1 MDVIWEILKAVLQGV
16 VQGITEW
23 LPISSTGH
31 LILVDQFLP
40 FSFSQEFFDLFKVLI
55 QLGSIFAVVVLFF
68 RKLNPFSRMKTPQQR
83 TATWKLWL
91 MVLIAS
97 VPTMAVGLPLDDV
110 VDEHLSDPLVIALTL
125 FVYGI
130 LFLWMESRDRTPRFH
145 EPNDIGWKTALCMGC
160 FQALALIPGTSRSG
174 ATILGAVL
182 LGCSRYAAA
191 EFSFFMAIPAMA
203 GASGLKVLKFLM
215 DGLSLSWQE
224 WLVLAVGMIVSFVV
238 SLLVIRFLMDFIKKH
253 DFKPFGWYRIV
264 LGVLL
269 VVLMLTNVLGSNI
282 L

>member
-1 MDVIWEILKAVLQGV
+1 MALSPAIV
-16 VQGITEW
+16 
-23 LPISSTGH
+23 SS
-31 LILVDQFLP
+31 
-40 FSFSQEFFDLFKVLI
+40 
-55 QLGSIFAVVVLFF
+55 A
-68 RKLNPFSRMKTPQQR
+68 
-83 TATWKLWL
+83 
-91 MVLIAS
+91 AS

>member
-1 MDVIWEILKAVLQGV
+1 MLDILFAIIYGIVE
-16 VQGITEW
+16 GITEW
-23 LPISSTGH
+23 LPVSSTGH

-125 FVYGI
+125 FVYGV

-264 LGVLL
+264 LSAVLA
-269 VVLMLTNVLGSNI
+269 VLILTGMLSSDIV
-282 L
+282 

>member
-1 MDVIWEILKAVLQGV
+1 MSLIWEVLKSVLQGV

-31 LILVDQFLP
+31 LILVDQFVP
-40 FSFSQEFFDLFKVLI
+40 FSFSQDFFDLFKVLI
-55 QLGSIFAVVVLFF
+55 QLGSILAVVVLFF
-68 RKLNPFSRMKTPQQR
+68 RKLNPFSRIKTPEQR

-97 VPTMAVGLPLDDV
+97 IPAMAAGLPLDDV
-110 VDEHLSDPLVIALTL
+110 VDEHLSDPFVIALTL
-125 FVYGI
+125 IIYGI
-130 LFLWMESRDRTPRFH
+130 LFLWMENRNRTPRFH
-145 EPNDIGWKTALCMGC
+145 EPGDIGWKTAFLMGC

-174 ATILGAVL
+174 ATILGALL

-215 DGLSLSWQE
+215 NGLSLSWQE
-224 WLVLAVGMIVSFVV
+224 WVVLAVGMLVSFVV

-264 LGVLL
+264 LGAVLM
-269 VVLMLTNVLGSNI
+269 VLMLTNVLGSNI

>member
-1 MDVIWEILKAVLQGV
+1 MDLIWEVLKSILQGV

-31 LILVDQFLP
+31 LILVDQFVP
-40 FSFSQEFFDLFKVLI
+40 FSFSQDFFDLFKVLI

-68 RKLNPFSRMKTPQQR
+68 RKLNPFSTVKTPEQR

-97 VPTMAVGLPLDDV
+97 VPAMVAGLPLDDI
-110 VDEHLSDPLVIALTL
+110 VDEHLSDPFVIALTL
-125 FVYGI
+125 IVYGV
-130 LFLWMESRDRTPRFH
+130 LFLWMENRDRTPRFH
-145 EPNDIGWKTALCMGC
+145 EPGEIGWKTALFMGC

-174 ATILGAVL
+174 ATILGALL

-224 WLVLAVGMIVSFVV
+224 WVVLAVGMVVSFVV

-264 LGVLL
+264 LGIVLI
-269 VVLMLTNVLGSNI
+269 VLMLSNVLGSNI